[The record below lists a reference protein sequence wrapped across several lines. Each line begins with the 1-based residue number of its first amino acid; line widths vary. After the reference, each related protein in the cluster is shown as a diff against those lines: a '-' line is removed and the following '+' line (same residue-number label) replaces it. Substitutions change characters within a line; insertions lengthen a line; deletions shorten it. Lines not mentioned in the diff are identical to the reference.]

1 MTQEVKGEMQ
11 TNSCAFCAFLRL
23 FPLPAFEALTLED
36 LPILIPIDDVSEEA
50 NHSHDDNDDNRRLKC
65 QNHKR

>member
-1 MTQEVKGEMQ
+1 MKRRDF
-11 TNSCAFCAFLRL
+11 CDICAFLWL
-23 FPLPAFEALTLED
+23 FPLGAFEASTLEN

-50 NHSHDDNDDNRRLKC
+50 NHSHDDNDDDGCLNC

>member
-1 MTQEVKGEMQ
+1 
-11 TNSCAFCAFLRL
+11 LWL
-23 FPLPAFEALTLED
+23 FPLPAFEASTLEN

-50 NHSHDDNDDNRRLKC
+50 NHSHDDNDDNRCLKC